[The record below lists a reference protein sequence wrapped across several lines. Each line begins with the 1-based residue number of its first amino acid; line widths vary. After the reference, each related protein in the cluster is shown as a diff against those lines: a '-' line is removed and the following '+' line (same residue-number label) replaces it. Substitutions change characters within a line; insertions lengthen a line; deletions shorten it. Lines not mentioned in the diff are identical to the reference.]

1 MDTEAL
7 RERSAA
13 VFGNR
18 YFAEVVVAIESQ
30 VPTAD
35 SAITVRKVASR
46 SGLADGLVKL
56 AVTRLVKADLLK
68 PLPAQRPRGPRPHQ
82 VVRAG
87 GRWAALVQLCTRLRD
102 EQHSS
107 STLGSTTSD
116 AGFRGGP

>member
-1 MDTEAL
+1 MDPEAL

-68 PLPAQRPRGPRPHQ
+68 PLPTQRPRGPRPHE
-82 VVRAG
+82 VVRSG
-87 GRWAALVQLCTRLRD
+87 GRWAALVQLCTRLHD
-102 EQHSS
+102 AH
-107 STLGSTTSD
+107 TIPTPGPDVSD
-116 AGFRGGP
+116 AEGRGGL